1 MLVRPARTARCSV
14 VSEWR
19 RGTEP
24 QPQLG
29 TEEGKERGWRE
40 LSPFF
45 HGRFPLGPQIA
56 PQAWSVCYGGKDRT
70 TEVYSMKVVFLGIR
84 ATIYTHNWKNL
95 ILARTGMQRPPSR
108 RPSSSSAAAA
118 SLLPSDSRCLEAEL
132 RRSRRRRHRPEE
144 LLVCLL
150 SLPSS

>member
-1 MLVRPARTARCSV
+1 MLVRPRSHHQMQRGVGMTRNWTTNAARD
-14 VSEWR
+14 
-19 RGTEP
+19 RGRK
-24 QPQLG
+24 G
-29 TEEGKERGWRE
+29 TRLERAF
-40 LSPFF
+40 PFF
-45 HGRFPLGPQIA
+45 HGRFPLGPQVA

-108 RPSSSSAAAA
+108 RPSAAAA
-118 SLLPSDSRCLEAEL
+118 AAGLRPSDSKCLEAEL
-132 RRSRRRRHRPEE
+132 QRSRRRRRSEE